1 MSDFERIRA
10 VKREARL
17 RLLAIPGVHSVGI
30 GAKYV
35 AGRNTSEP
43 AIIVFVKKKK
53 ALSELGPHEAIP
65 AEIDGVKTDVVE
77 SDEPELHEDTSSY
90 RPLRGGIQ
98 IQVGVSSIGHG
109 TLGCI
114 GITDEPTPRTVAI
127 TCHHVVT
134 VWPGHV
140 TDLTADVSPDQRTI
154 TFGGSNTEGSLVAL
168 QMIIMPAGPGP
179 SQDEELFLV
188 TGSADTPAM
197 IATRLAAAING
208 LANPA
213 VSAAAGG
220 TNVNITWGGGF
231 IVLVP
236 DCRVYDVRVPDPS
249 SNLTATVAG
258 NVITL
263 NGRAS
268 GDYYGIYVN
277 MHPGHGRAS
286 GGVFTAAP
294 KDTDLNTLAGF
305 AATAINNA
313 HITGITAAASGAQ
326 ITIAGA
332 QDVECILVGDARM
345 GQPDH
350 TFCSR
355 CCSCCDDRIGKVVDA
370 RLDIDTALIQLDG
383 GLKYRAEIEE
393 IGIVTGTQT
402 VTETDAMSGTFAVRK
417 RGRTTGLTAGILR
430 AVDVDGEIG
439 ITEDSGPPV
448 KRLFHRDYHGA
459 LRVQSPTADPFSDHG
474 DSGSAVVDST
484 GKVIG
489 ILFGGGSAFSLV
501 TPIDAIT
508 SELSI
513 HVATA
518 TTLGVDVTVPSPA
531 GAHAETAPAPE
542 LLARVQQEI
551 QAVPAGGRYMEILQR
566 HFPEAHTLINNNRRV
581 ATSWHRNGGPEI
593 VRGILRAA
601 QFQNEPLPAEVN
613 GKPLSECLDGL
624 QSAFIRYGSPQLAAD
639 IDEYGPPLA
648 RLAGLTYPQA
658 LDTLRNLEN
667 K

>member
-1 MSDFERIRA
+1 MADFEQIRA
-10 VKREARL
+10 VKREARR

-53 ALSELGPHEAIP
+53 ALSELGPREVIP
-65 AEIDGVKTDVVE
+65 AEIDGIKTDVVE

-98 IQVGVSSIGHG
+98 IQEGVSSIGFG

-134 VWPGHV
+134 VWRGRL
-140 TDLTADVSPDQRTI
+140 TDLTVDVSPNQRTI
-154 TFGGSNTEGSLVAL
+154 TFGGNNTQGTLVTL
-168 QMIIMPAGPGP
+168 RMTIMPAGPGP

-188 TGSADTPAM
+188 TGSSDTPAD
-197 IATRLAAAING
+197 IANNLAAAING

-213 VSAAAGG
+213 VSAAAAGS
-220 TNVNITWGGGF
+220 NVNITWGGGF

-236 DCRVYDVRVPDPS
+236 DCRVYDIRVPDPS
-249 SNLTATVAG
+249 ADLIAAVSG

-263 NGRAS
+263 SGRAS
-268 GDYYGIYVN
+268 GDYSGIYVN
-277 MHPGHGRAS
+277 AHPGHGQAS
-286 GGVFTAAP
+286 AGAFTAAP

-305 AATAINNA
+305 VATAINNV
-313 HITGITAAASGAQ
+313 HITGITATASGAQ
-326 ITIAGA
+326 ITITGA
-332 QDVECILVGDARM
+332 QDLECIPVDDVRV
-345 GQPDH
+345 GQPDN

-355 CCSCCDDRIGKVVDA
+355 CCSCCDNRIGKVVDA

-393 IGIVTGTQT
+393 IGIVTGTQA
-402 VTETDAMSGTFAVRK
+402 VTESDAISGTFAVRK
-417 RGRTTGLTAGILR
+417 RGRTTGLTAGTLR

-448 KRLFHRDYHGA
+448 KRLFHRDYRGA
-459 LRVQSPTADPFSDHG
+459 LRVQSSTADPFSDHG

-501 TPIDAIT
+501 TPIDTIT

-513 HVATA
+513 HIATA
-518 TTLGVDVTVPSPA
+518 TTPGVDVTVPTPA
-531 GAHAETAPAPE
+531 GAHAEAAVMPE
-542 LLARVQQEI
+542 RLIRVQQEI
-551 QAVPAGGRYMEILQR
+551 QALPAGGRYIEILQR
-566 HFPEAHTLINNNRRV
+566 HFPEVQTLINNNRRV
-581 ATSWHRNGGPEI
+581 ATTWHRNGGPEI
-593 VRGILRAA
+593 LRGILRMTQSSEEA
-601 QFQNEPLPAEVN
+601 LPAEVN
-613 GKPLSECLDGL
+613 GKPLPDCLAGIE
-624 QSAFIRYGSPQLAAD
+624 QAFRRYGSPQLAAD
-639 IDEYGPPLA
+639 IDEYAPPLA
-648 RLAGLTYPQA
+648 QFAGLTYPQA
-658 LDTLRNLEN
+658 LDALREMRVE
-667 K
+667 